1 MFETFPPGP
10 RWETTTPFLDLHNH
24 DMIYLC
30 QIELGQSDPG
40 VLQLRRRFE
49 TVSVCFYVEVKCGAY
64 NPPNLGSK
72 GPQHLSPL

>member
-1 MFETFPPGP
+1 MGNYYSIAAAL
-10 RWETTTPFLDLHNH
+10 LDLHNH

-64 NPPNLGSK
+64 NPSPPDLGSK